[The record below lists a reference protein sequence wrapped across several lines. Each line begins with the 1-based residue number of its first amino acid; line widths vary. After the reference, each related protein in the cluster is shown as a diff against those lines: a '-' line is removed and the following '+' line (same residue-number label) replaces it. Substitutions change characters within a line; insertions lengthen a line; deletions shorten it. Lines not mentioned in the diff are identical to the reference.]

1 MYQAYE
7 LRLVKQLLSFILLS
21 CFKKLPATKQ
31 NTFCDDECS
40 SCHTGQQE
48 PYHIQRVVLEP
59 AEVMGGWP
67 QVFGSFV
74 AHDKLDPED
83 CSIQRFHRLVMMNS

>member
-1 MYQAYE
+1 MGHISFRPQ
-7 LRLVKQLLSFILLS
+7 KQLLPFPLLS
-21 CFKKLPATKQ
+21 WVSKLPATKQ
-31 NTFCDDECS
+31 NTFCDDKYG

-48 PYHIQRVVLEP
+48 PNHIQRVVLEP
-59 AEVMGGWP
+59 GEVMGGWP

-83 CSIQRFHRLVMMNS
+83 CSI